1 MVVSLE
7 GQVSSPDELIAIL
20 GNTLLLIGP
29 SPPPPP
35 PLNHIRVR
43 VNRHRNLTNYLGRG
57 DRRRPRDI

>member
-1 MVVSLE
+1 MVVSPE

-20 GNTLLLIGP
+20 GKTLYFIGP
-29 SPPPPP
+29 SLPPP

>member
-1 MVVSLE
+1 MVVSPE

-20 GNTLLLIGP
+20 GKTLYFKGP
-29 SPPPPP
+29 PPPPP

-43 VNRHRNLTNYLGRG
+43 VNRHRNLKNYLGRG

>member
-1 MVVSLE
+1 MVVSPE

-20 GNTLLLIGP
+20 GKTLYFIGP
-29 SPPPPP
+29 SP

-57 DRRRPRDI
+57 NRRRPRDI

>member
-1 MVVSLE
+1 MVVSPE

-20 GNTLLLIGP
+20 GTTLYFIGP
-29 SPPPPP
+29 SPPPP

-57 DRRRPRDI
+57 DSRRPRDI

>member
-1 MVVSLE
+1 MVVSPE

-20 GNTLLLIGP
+20 GKTLYFIG
-29 SPPPPP
+29 SSP

>member
-1 MVVSLE
+1 MVVSPE

-20 GNTLLLIGP
+20 GKTLYFKGP
-29 SPPPPP
+29 SPP

>member
-1 MVVSLE
+1 MVVSPE

-20 GNTLLLIGP
+20 GKTLYFIG
-29 SPPPPP
+29 PP

-43 VNRHRNLTNYLGRG
+43 VNRHRNLKNYLGRG

>member
-20 GNTLLLIGP
+20 GKTLYFIGP
-29 SPPPPP
+29 SPP